1 MDEKRHFG
9 HSALEA
15 SHRAKV
21 IMGRTVSGDIL
32 DLIDDAWAAPTRD
45 ERARLARSA
54 LKLDADA
61 LDGYL
66 ALSTS
71 VETTIEQ
78 FALLREAVRR
88 GDALWSDA
96 AKHPEEG
103 FFWYCLDT
111 RPWMRSMHALA
122 VALWDN
128 DGRSEAADLVDKLV
142 RLQPSDSLGARYIGL
157 SWHATLGNW
166 AKVEKILRSC
176 AKGDDGSTDFLWPR
190 LLNEFRL
197 GRDAKSA
204 LADAMDSD
212 PHVPGRLLDE
222 RSAVVD
228 SEWVS
233 LGSPEE
239 AISYAVYGKEAWA
252 SVPGAL
258 GWLKTVVPDAGPKP
272 KGRSRRGTR
281 DA

>member
-1 MDEKRHFG
+1 
-9 HSALEA
+9 
-15 SHRAKV
+15 
-21 IMGRTVSGDIL
+21 MGRTVSGDIL
-32 DLIDDAWAAPTRD
+32 DVIDGAWAAPTWE

-54 LKLDADA
+54 LNLDPDA

-66 ALSTS
+66 ALSTV
-71 VETTIEQ
+71 VETSIER

-103 FFWYCLDT
+103 FFWNCLDT
-111 RPWMRSMHALA
+111 RPWMRSIHALA

-128 DGRSEAADLVDKLV
+128 DGRIEAASLADKLV
-142 RLQPSDSLGARYIGL
+142 RLQPSDSLGARYLGL

-176 AKGDDGSTDFLWPR
+176 AKGDDGSADFLWPR
-190 LLNEFRL
+190 LLSEFRL
-197 GRDAKSA
+197 GRDTKGA
-204 LADAMDSD
+204 LADAMDSN
-212 PHVPGRLLDE
+212 PHVPRRLLDE
-222 RSAVVD
+222 RSTVVD

-239 AISYAVYGKEAWA
+239 AISYALYGKEAWA
-252 SVPGAL
+252 AVPGAL
-258 GWLKTVVPDAGPKP
+258 DWLKSVVPEAGSKP
-272 KGRSRRGTR
+272 KGRSRRATR